1 MRKCDYCA
9 QEIQD
14 EAVYCRYCHQDLERN
29 EAVAGKKRCPYCAEW
44 IDRGTVVCP
53 NCDREV
59 VPSGPTRKG
68 SVTAQLEGLAKPWDP
83 RQVLPP
89 GTSSP
94 ELTTEKP
101 QPRGWPLRGKDR
113 SGVRGSEPVPIG
125 PFVGSLPDENKAPSG
140 ERSSILKRLAAKEP
154 PEIAPPTSPQPTLR
168 QEPAWGRPTIE
179 EEEGPLAPKAFRFG
193 ETPAGPGGS
202 LPTTS
207 AGRGRRRLPWVV
219 FAGSVLALAA
229 ALFYF
234 RGRLPRIDL
243 GSLMAGLANIS
254 ATATRT
260 PAPTLEASNTPQPSP
275 TPLPSL
281 IPGEAT
287 SIAGPGE
294 GCISWDQVTSQDE
307 GRTLC
312 VYGEV
317 GRRYTLGDLPF
328 VVIFSEEPGS
338 FIIVDRTVFH
348 EGIRP
353 GMCVMATGPVEVM
366 SRTRPFVDA
375 NGELLICQ

>member
-9 QEIQD
+9 QGVQD
-14 EAVYCRYCHQDLERN
+14 EAVYCRYCHHDLERN

-53 NCDREV
+53 YCDRDA
-59 VPSGPTRKG
+59 VPSGPIRRG
-68 SVTAQLEGLAKPWDP
+68 SVTSQLEGLAKPWDP
-83 RQVLPP
+83 RTVLPP

-94 ELTTEKP
+94 ERAAEKP
-101 QPRGWPLRGKDR
+101 KPRGWPLRGKDR
-113 SGVRGSEPVPIG
+113 SEVRGSGPVHTG
-125 PFVGSLPDENKAPSG
+125 PFVGSLPEEKEPPSG
-140 ERSSILKRLAAKEP
+140 ARPSILKRLTAKEP
-154 PEIAPPTSPQPTLR
+154 PEIAPPTSPKPTLS
-168 QEPAWGRPTIE
+168 QQPAWGRPTIE
-179 EEEGPLAPKAFRFG
+179 EEEGPLAHKAFLFG
-193 ETPAGPGGS
+193 EAQAGPDSS

-207 AGRGRRRLPWVV
+207 AARGRRRLPWVML
-219 FAGSVLALAA
+219 AGSVLALAA

-234 RGRLPRIDL
+234 RGGLPRIDL
-243 GSLMAGLANIS
+243 GGLAAGLANVS
-254 ATATRT
+254 ATATRN
-260 PAPTLEASNTPQPSP
+260 PAPSLEASNTPQPSR

-281 IPGEAT
+281 TPGEVT
-287 SIAGPGE
+287 SIAPPGE
-294 GCISWDQVTSQDE
+294 GCISWDQVTIQDE

-317 GRRYTLGDLPF
+317 GRRYTVGDLPF
-328 VVIFSEEPGS
+328 VVIFSEEPGT

-353 GMCVMATGPVEVM
+353 GICVMATGPVEVM